1 MMFFRTKAPS
11 PAGYAV
17 DLSPRGE
24 VKGARHVAPR
34 HLSLWGRG
42 RPNGPG
48 EGVFSEQNCTIWNDI
63 RRALEAK

>member
-17 DLSPRGE
+17 D
-24 VKGARHVAPR
+24 
-34 HLSLWGRG
+34 LSLWGRG